1 MGALGSLFP
10 VLWSLAFLSP
20 LAAIF
25 FAVLFYS
32 VHQRRRPERDRRLP
46 VVAYVVILLVC
57 AIIAF
62 PFGLFFGIGA
72 ACSGPGAGNLC
83 GLFGFFVTGPFASS
97 LAMFLVSGVIAALP
111 ADEPALLP
119 AGEAGS
125 IRADNAPSSL
135 ADETPRDAA
144 TWWLRKLWR
153 GEYSLARSF
162 WGFFILGTVV
172 CTIIGMNPVL
182 LFLPGAAL
190 AFRLV
195 FLGYQMTAGV
205 GVWRSA
211 NAVLAQSGG
220 RASIT
225 FADAIK
231 AVAAKAIV
239 VLLIAVYGIL
249 LLRTLSIL
257 ASYSHL
263 ESEKRHSWVARAMP
277 GSREAAS
284 RGGTSGRADSD
295 AQSGWSRRLP
305 PTPTG
310 QTRRR
315 LNVPSRRA
323 SGAAEGLACAAM
335 VRAAIQLST

>member
-10 VLWSLAFLSP
+10 LLWSLAFLSP
-20 LAAIF
+20 LVAIF
-25 FAVLFYS
+25 FAVRCYAI
-32 VHQRRRPERDRRLP
+32 HQRRRPERGRRLP
-46 VVAYVVILLVC
+46 VAAYVVVLLVC

-62 PFGLFFGIGA
+62 PFGLFLGIDA
-72 ACSGPGAGNLC
+72 ACTDPRFGNLC

-111 ADEPALLP
+111 ADESALRP

-125 IRADNAPSSL
+125 IPADNAPSSL
-135 ADETPRDAA
+135 ADETPRDAK
-144 TWWLRKLWR
+144 TRWYRKLWR

-172 CTIIGMNPVL
+172 CTIIGVNPVF

-195 FLGYQMTAGV
+195 FLSYQMTAGI

-211 NAVLAQSGG
+211 NALLAQSGG
-220 RASIT
+220 RSSIT
-225 FADAIK
+225 FADSMK

-249 LLRTLSIL
+249 LLRALSIL
-257 ASYSHL
+257 ASHSHL
-263 ESEKRHSWVARAMP
+263 ESEDRAGGHP
-277 GSREAAS
+277 IYDRVVFLDRVNSAKEA
-284 RGGTSGRADSD
+284 
-295 AQSGWSRRLP
+295 
-305 PTPTG
+305 
-310 QTRRR
+310 
-315 LNVPSRRA
+315 
-323 SGAAEGLACAAM
+323 
-335 VRAAIQLST
+335 

>member
-1 MGALGSLFP
+1 MGALEFAA
-10 VLWSLAFLSP
+10 LWSLAFLSP
-20 LAAIF
+20 LPTIF
-25 FAVLFYS
+25 FAVRFYTIYR
-32 VHQRRRPERDRRLP
+32 RRRPGRGRRLP
-46 VVAYVVILLVC
+46 VVTYVVVLLVC

-62 PFGLFFGIGA
+62 PFGLFLGIDA

-97 LAMFLVSGVIAALP
+97 LVTFLVSGLIAVLP

-125 IRADNAPSSL
+125 VPSSL
-135 ADETPRDAA
+135 ADETPKDAE
-144 TWWLRKLWR
+144 TKWYRKLWR

-182 LFLPGAAL
+182 LFLPGAAV
-190 AFRLV
+190 AFWLV

-211 NAVLAQSGG
+211 NALLAQSGG

-225 FADAIK
+225 SADAIK
-231 AVAAKAIV
+231 AVAAKIVV
-239 VLLIAVYGIL
+239 VLLIAAHGIL

-257 ASYSHL
+257 VSYSRL
-263 ESEKRHSWVARAMP
+263 E
-277 GSREAAS
+277 
-284 RGGTSGRADSD
+284 
-295 AQSGWSRRLP
+295 
-305 PTPTG
+305 
-310 QTRRR
+310 
-315 LNVPSRRA
+315 
-323 SGAAEGLACAAM
+323 
-335 VRAAIQLST
+335 